1 MDLQTLIVAIVVGV
15 AAAFVVRTF
24 TWQFTSRDHEGCGSC
39 SHGGSGHLGMTG
51 QTGQTGQARQTRVA
65 GASRDD
71 ELIQV
76 EPIQVEE
83 SVRE

>member
-1 MDLQTLIVAIVVGV
+1 MDLQILIVAIIVGV

-24 TWQFTSRDHEGCGSC
+24 ARQFTSRDHTGCGSC
-39 SHGGSGHLGMTG
+39 SHAGSGQLGMTG
-51 QTGQTGQARQTRVA
+51 LTRPTGL
-65 GASRDD
+65 ASAPRDD

-83 SVRE
+83 SARE